1 MKEVYD
7 DTRKKNE
14 NALAALKKEFNSVRT
29 GRASL
34 NLLEGITVEY
44 YGTLTPLNQVAT
56 LTVPEPRLIIIQPWD
71 AGIIKEVEKAILRS
85 DLGLTPSND
94 GKIVRVPVPS
104 LTEERRKQLV
114 KVVKR
119 IAEECKVAIRNVR
132 RDGIDSLK
140 KMEKD
145 GKISYD
151 DFYKAQEDIQK
162 ITDDYVNKAEE
173 MLSNKEREILEV

>member
-71 AGIIKEVEKAILRS
+71 AGIIKEVEKAIMRS

-94 GKIVRVPVPS
+94 GKIVRVPVPP

-162 ITDDYVNKAEE
+162 ITDDCVNKAEE

>member
-140 KMEKD
+140 KMEKE

-162 ITDDYVNKAEE
+162 ITDDCVNKAEE